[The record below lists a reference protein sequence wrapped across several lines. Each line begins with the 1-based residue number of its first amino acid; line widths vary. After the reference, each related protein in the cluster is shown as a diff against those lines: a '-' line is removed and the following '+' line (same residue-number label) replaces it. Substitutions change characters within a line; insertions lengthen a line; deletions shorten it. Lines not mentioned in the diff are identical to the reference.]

1 MKMVWNVWKSLMVG
15 DNVKEE
21 ERRSTELR
29 EQVFINLTVGE
40 EEDEEEAEKEDKEA
54 AEKEAEEEGL
64 MRSQL
69 ESESEESLLTDV
81 SSDDESEVSNMN
93 DNGMNDAYSLLINS
107 GG

>member
-21 ERRSTELR
+21 ERRSAELG
-29 EQVFINLTVGE
+29 EQVFIDLTVGE
-40 EEDEEEAEKEDKEA
+40 EEDEEA

-81 SSDDESEVSNMN
+81 SSDDELEVSNLN
-93 DNGMNDAYSLLINS
+93 DNGMNDDYGLLINS

>member
-15 DNVKEE
+15 DNIKEE
-21 ERRSTELR
+21 ERRSAELGK
-29 EQVFINLTVGE
+29 QVFIDLTVGE
-40 EEDEEEAEKEDKEA
+40 EEDEETG
-54 AEKEAEEEGL
+54 EKEAEEEGS

-81 SSDDESEVSNMN
+81 SSDDESEVSNLN
-93 DNGMNDAYSLLINS
+93 DNGMNDDYSLLINS

>member
-21 ERRSTELR
+21 ERRSAELG
-29 EQVFINLTVGE
+29 EQVFIDLTVGG
-40 EEDEEEAEKEDKEA
+40 EEDEEA

-64 MRSQL
+64 MRSRL
-69 ESESEESLLTDV
+69 ESESLLTDV
-81 SSDDESEVSNMN
+81 SSDDESEVSNLN
-93 DNGMNDAYSLLINS
+93 DNGMNDDYGLLINS